1 MALCKFGLFSIDMA
15 KIKTAHQRY
24 AEASTVLYSFNK
36 ILITVFDVVN
46 HSVIISESMETN
58 LRRMGTDML
67 KWYGHVVR
75 MEGNRWPKRIITWSP
90 RGRQRRVRAETKWGK
105 ELESLMKQD

>member
-24 AEASTVLYSFNK
+24 AKAVLYSFIK
-36 ILITVFDVVN
+36 ILITAFDVN
-46 HSVIISESMETN
+46 HSVIIAESMETI
-58 LRRMGTDML
+58 LERMGTNML

-75 MEGNRWPKRIITWSP
+75 MEGNRWPKRVITWSP
-90 RGRQRRVRAETKWGK
+90 RGRRRRVRTEAKWSK
-105 ELESLMKQD
+105 EMESLMKQD